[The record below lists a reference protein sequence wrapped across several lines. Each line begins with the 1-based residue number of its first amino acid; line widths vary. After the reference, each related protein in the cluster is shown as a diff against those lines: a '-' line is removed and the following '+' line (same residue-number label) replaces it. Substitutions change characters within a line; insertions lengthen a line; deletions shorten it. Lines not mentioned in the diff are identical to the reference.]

1 MAELGAGGPGAAA
14 LPPPRQWS
22 RPGPSGEGRR
32 AWQSQVGARGTHTA
46 AGPPQR
52 PLPGDGK
59 HPSSP
64 PVQVEASKDDRQN
77 APRAAATPRTG
88 QPRRGCLGPRS
99 RWLTRWRP
107 VLQMWTSVRRSRPR
121 AAATST
127 ARTPAAPSSAKVPGR
142 GLSVPPAPG
151 VKVEPR
157 ERPLSAARE
166 PEAGGR
172 RPLGH
177 VGPVWRPCGSA
188 AHAAAP
194 ASVQQRR
201 DRLCRVGAGARR
213 GPVPGSARG
222 LTCCQRCS
230 AWGLPR
236 SPPASRRAPGGL
248 ARERGEGRGPAGC
261 SAYTAAPC
269 ARAWRWPQLCVRS
282 DTPGRVPVPAQRC
295 ARHCIPQRL
304 AGEPGNAGVRKAATA
319 ALAHEAP
326 REVPPHRARPRH
338 RFRRVRPSPGNGGRG
353 GVSEGSVGPRGTGE
367 GTARFQA
374 AAPRV
379 SELRFR
385 IPLCSREL
393 GGSAVLIV
401 LPLLFLDCDSACV
414 GCTGKGPGQCKD
426 CIPGYS
432 KESGQC
438 AGQCR
443 ASAGGWDLPAGTTA

>member
-52 PLPGDGK
+52 PLPGDVK
-59 HPSSP
+59 HPSSA

-107 VLQMWTSVRRSRPR
+107 VLQMWTSARRSRPR

-166 PEAGGR
+166 PEAGGG

-269 ARAWRWPQLCVRS
+269 AAPGGGRSFACAATPLAGCRSPPSAAHATVFLSASRASPAM
-282 DTPGRVPVPAQRC
+282 PVSERP
-295 ARHCIPQRL
+295 PQRPSL
-304 AGEPGNAGVRKAATA
+304 TRLRGRCLHTE
-319 ALAHEAP
+319 
-326 REVPPHRARPRH
+326 
-338 RFRRVRPSPGNGGRG
+338 RV
-353 GVSEGSVGPRGTGE
+353 RGTGFGE
-367 GTARFQA
+367 SVLRRGTGA
-374 AAPRV
+374 
-379 SELRFR
+379 E
-385 IPLCSREL
+385 
-393 GGSAVLIV
+393 
-401 LPLLFLDCDSACV
+401 V
-414 GCTGKGPGQCKD
+414 GC
-426 CIPGYS
+426 
-432 KESGQC
+432 
-438 AGQCR
+438 
-443 ASAGGWDLPAGTTA
+443 

>member
-1 MAELGAGGPGAAA
+1 
-14 LPPPRQWS
+14 
-22 RPGPSGEGRR
+22 
-32 AWQSQVGARGTHTA
+32 
-46 AGPPQR
+46 
-52 PLPGDGK
+52 
-59 HPSSP
+59 
-64 PVQVEASKDDRQN
+64 
-77 APRAAATPRTG
+77 
-88 QPRRGCLGPRS
+88 
-99 RWLTRWRP
+99 
-107 VLQMWTSVRRSRPR
+107 MWTSVRRSRPR

-166 PEAGGR
+166 PEAGGG

-353 GVSEGSVGPRGTGE
+353 GVLEGSVGPRGTGE
-367 GTARFQA
+367 GTARLA
-374 AAPRV
+374 
-379 SELRFR
+379 
-385 IPLCSREL
+385 
-393 GGSAVLIV
+393 GGSPQGLRAAVPDPAVL
-401 LPLLFLDCDSACV
+401 
-414 GCTGKGPGQCKD
+414 
-426 CIPGYS
+426 
-432 KESGQC
+432 
-438 AGQCR
+438 
-443 ASAGGWDLPAGTTA
+443 AGTGRVRRPHRPPPAVSRL

>member
-59 HPSSP
+59 HPSSA

-166 PEAGGR
+166 PEAGGG

-201 DRLCRVGAGARR
+201 DRLCVAALSPAAPAGSRAASAAPRGGCRVPRPRR
-213 GPVPGSARG
+213 GGRQVAWPGSAGRAAAQPG
-222 LTCCQRCS
+222 APHTRP
-230 AWGLPR
+230 LPAPAPGGGRSFACAATPLAGCR
-236 SPPASRRAPGGL
+236 SPPSAAHATVFLSALRASPAMPVS
-248 ARERGEGRGPAGC
+248 GRH
-261 SAYTAAPC
+261 S
-269 ARAWRWPQLCVRS
+269 
-282 DTPGRVPVPAQRC
+282 
-295 ARHCIPQRL
+295 
-304 AGEPGNAGVRKAATA
+304 
-319 ALAHEAP
+319 
-326 REVPPHRARPRH
+326 
-338 RFRRVRPSPGNGGRG
+338 
-353 GVSEGSVGPRGTGE
+353 GPR
-367 GTARFQA
+367 
-374 AAPRV
+374 
-379 SELRFR
+379 
-385 IPLCSREL
+385 SR
-393 GGSAVLIV
+393 G
-401 LPLLFLDCDSACV
+401 
-414 GCTGKGPGQCKD
+414 
-426 CIPGYS
+426 
-432 KESGQC
+432 
-438 AGQCR
+438 
-443 ASAGGWDLPAGTTA
+443 SAGGASTPSAAAAQVSASPAFAGERGQRWGVRGQRWSPGDR